1 MFRSIMKKFLPLA
14 LLMICIFFASAW
26 AASDDSVMSRWSRS
40 VKYKDDF
47 GGEVT
52 VTATYYAG
60 DYIDALL
67 QKEAEQNLWT
77 ADELETYK
85 YELLKSLR
93 LDEYIPIM
101 LEFDNRGPS
110 IHMAPFDR
118 QIHMWIGKKKYTP
131 VDYDKRFNFKL
142 DDKREGLVFF
152 PKYDEK
158 TGKPLLDGVNSI
170 RLILDG
176 SVSPVS
182 MNKNFEYIWDTVKDS
197 GGEFFTGAAAERLE
211 ADRLIK
217 RLQKLNADK
226 TELENKL
233 QGNSD
238 EIAMIEARLAEIQS
252 K

>member
-1 MFRSIMKKFLPLA
+1 MFRLIMKKSLPLA
-14 LLMICIFFASAW
+14 LLICIFSAAAW

-40 VKYKDDF
+40 LKYKDDF
-47 GGEVT
+47 GGEIT

-60 DYIDALL
+60 EYIEAFL

-77 ADELETYK
+77 ADEMESYK
-85 YELLKSLR
+85 YELLKSLK

-110 IHMAPFDR
+110 MHMAPFDS
-118 QIHMWIGKKKYTP
+118 QISMWIGKKKYIP
-131 VDYDKRFNFKL
+131 VEYDKRFNFKL

-158 TGKPLLDGVNSI
+158 TGKPLLEGVNSI

-182 MNKNFEYIWDTVKDS
+182 MNKNFEYIWDTAKDS
-197 GGEFFTGAAAERLE
+197 GGKLYEGTAAERLE

-226 TELENKL
+226 VELETKL
-233 QGNSD
+233 QENRD
-238 EIAMIEARLAEIQS
+238 EISMVEARLAEIQA